1 MTRLADRT
9 LLALGGLLLAAQL
22 GAASLPGFTQVA
34 QTANFVFY
42 SQDGQAVDAA
52 RTQRFFEETSHLL
65 GSTPEGRTNYYRYQF
80 PEQIAVTTGL
90 TVAGLTVPGTGE
102 IHSSK
107 AFHPHEIVHR
117 VAAALG
123 DPGAFFQEGLAVAL
137 GDRGRWNG
145 VAVDTIAARLVSRVK
160 NIQALVDGFGG
171 IDSNSSY
178 PLAGS
183 FVGFLLKT
191 HGARSVALFF
201 EACGREPAQRDQNF
215 AKVFG
220 VTLEAAS
227 QDWAA
232 GLKA

>member
-1 MTRLADRT
+1 MRRT
-9 LLALGGLLLAAQL
+9 AHAAFLALAGVLVSAHLQAAP
-22 GAASLPGFTQVA
+22 LPGFTQVA
-34 QTANFVFY
+34 QTQNFVFY
-42 SQDGQAVDAA
+42 SQEGQAVDAA
-52 RTQRFFEETSHLL
+52 RTQRFYEETTRLL
-65 GSTPEGRTNYYRYQF
+65 GSTPEGRSSYYRYQF
-80 PEQIAVTTGL
+80 PEQIAVATGQ

-137 GDRGRWNG
+137 GDHGRWNG
-145 VAVDTIAARLVSRVK
+145 VAVDTIAARLVARIT
-160 NIQALVDGFGG
+160 NIRAVVDGFGRL
-171 IDSNSSY
+171 DSDSSY

-191 HGARSVALFF
+191 RGARSVALFF
-201 EACGREPAQRDQNF
+201 EACGREPGKRDQNF
-215 AKVFG
+215 AQVFG
-220 VTLEAAS
+220 VTLESATET
-227 QDWAA
+227 WAA